1 MPLPRVR
8 AADLVAGALAG
19 VGSVHFLA
27 PDVVEAAVPLW
38 VPGKRAVVY
47 ASGALEVL
55 CGLGL
60 IRRRPWAGP
69 ASAAVLLAIWPAN
82 IQMALDAGTGRHA
95 GLFDNAVLMWARV
108 PAQIPMIW
116 VAWRATRASPTDR

>member
-1 MPLPRVR
+1 VPLPRFR

-19 VGSVHFLA
+19 VGSLHFLV
-27 PDVVEAAVPLW
+27 PDVVETAVPLW

-82 IQMALDAGTGRHA
+82 IQMALDAGSGRHPGIFDS
-95 GLFDNAVLMWARV
+95 GLVMWARV
-108 PAQIPMIW
+108 PVQVPMIW
-116 VAWRATRASPTDR
+116 VAWRATRASPG